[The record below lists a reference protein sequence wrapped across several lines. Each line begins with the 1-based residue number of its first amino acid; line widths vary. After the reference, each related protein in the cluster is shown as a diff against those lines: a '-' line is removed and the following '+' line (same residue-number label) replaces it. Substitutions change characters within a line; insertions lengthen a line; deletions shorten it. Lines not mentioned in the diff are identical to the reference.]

1 MSLILAVQDNL
12 MLVDENSMAAL
23 QDTLKAISMDVK
35 EIAKN
40 SNPEPYTVQ
49 SLDLS
54 RWNFV
59 VSLLA
64 ALFGLFGA
72 VFGLFG
78 AVFGYFS
85 YKYSKLTAKNVARI
99 SPDTQIALCLDF
111 ILDLY
116 HHSVWLLVFLKGME
130 GKQLP
135 DPGKLLTLRLAGFD
149 DIFHLDAYN
158 QDKTTFLYMKYV
170 KDRIRDYDDD
180 LTLCFEHLEKKCL
193 VTSELM
199 WLLTKPVRIILSVTQ
214 MMEGLESSSERAID
228 IFGFLLEKH
237 LKHITNNAD
246 YLEKIGQGMID
257 DFRKVILEQNQF
269 VFFIERIVNKQMGK
283 SSLWHS
289 YIDNQSCDKMILLSK
304 QIKDTVY
311 LRLLL
316 KENWTKSEMQTL
328 LIEMFAYDAAIAIRP
343 LKL

>member
-111 ILDLY
+111 ILD
-116 HHSVWLLVFLKGME
+116 
-130 GKQLP
+130 
-135 DPGKLLTLRLAGFD
+135 
-149 DIFHLDAYN
+149 
-158 QDKTTFLYMKYV
+158 
-170 KDRIRDYDDD
+170 
-180 LTLCFEHLEKKCL
+180 
-193 VTSELM
+193 
-199 WLLTKPVRIILSVTQ
+199 
-214 MMEGLESSSERAID
+214 
-228 IFGFLLEKH
+228 
-237 LKHITNNAD
+237 
-246 YLEKIGQGMID
+246 
-257 DFRKVILEQNQF
+257 
-269 VFFIERIVNKQMGK
+269 
-283 SSLWHS
+283 
-289 YIDNQSCDKMILLSK
+289 
-304 QIKDTVY
+304 
-311 LRLLL
+311 
-316 KENWTKSEMQTL
+316 
-328 LIEMFAYDAAIAIRP
+328 
-343 LKL
+343 

>member
-180 LTLCFEHLEKKCL
+180 LTLCFEHLEKKSL

-269 VFFIERIVNKQMGK
+269 VFFHREDCKQTDGK
-283 SSLWHS
+283 
-289 YIDNQSCDKMILLSK
+289 K
-304 QIKDTVY
+304 
-311 LRLLL
+311 
-316 KENWTKSEMQTL
+316 
-328 LIEMFAYDAAIAIRP
+328 
-343 LKL
+343 

>member
-12 MLVDENSMAAL
+12 MLVDENSIAAL
-23 QDTLKAISMDVK
+23 QDTIKAISMDVK

-49 SLDLS
+49 SLDLA

-64 ALFGLFGA
+64 ALFGFGD
-72 VFGLFG
+72 V
-78 AVFGYFS
+78 S

-158 QDKTTFLYMKYV
+158 QDKATFLYMKYV

-180 LTLCFEHLEKKCL
+180 LTLCFEHLEKKSL

-311 LRLLL
+311 LKLLL
-316 KENWTKSEMQTL
+316 KENWTKTEMQTL
-328 LIEMFAYDAAIAIRP
+328 LIEMFAYDAAIATRP